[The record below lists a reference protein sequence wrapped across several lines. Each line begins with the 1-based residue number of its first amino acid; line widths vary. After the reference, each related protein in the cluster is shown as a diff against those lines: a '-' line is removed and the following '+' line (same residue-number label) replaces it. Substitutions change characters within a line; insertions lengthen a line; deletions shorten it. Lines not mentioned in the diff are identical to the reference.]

1 MKKEDKEKLVAYLR
15 NEFSQAKAL
24 VLTDFQGLKVSEMN
38 ALRGEL
44 RKQGVSFKVLKNT
57 LARIA
62 YKDTDVALLE
72 ADLKGVRG
80 AVWAYSAEQVPA
92 MAKVLVDFAKG
103 HPKFQVKSGVLQ
115 GKLFSPSDL
124 DALSKLPPR
133 EVLIGMLLGTMMAPV
148 SAFVNTLA
156 AVPRSF
162 LTVLKAI
169 EEKKTA
175 PAEAP
180 ETSEASA

>member
-1 MKKEDKEKLVAYLR
+1 LKKEDKEKLVAHLR
-15 NEFSQAKAL
+15 DEFSQAKAL

-38 ALRGEL
+38 ALRSEL
-44 RKQGVSFKVLKNT
+44 RKQGLSFKVLKNT

-62 YKDTDVALLE
+62 YKDTDVAVLE
-72 ADLKGVRG
+72 SELKGVRA
-80 AVWAYSAEQVPA
+80 AVWAYSADQVPV

-103 HPKFQVKSGVLQ
+103 HPKLQLKSGVLQ
-115 GKLFSPSDL
+115 GKLFGPSDL
-124 DALSKLPPR
+124 DALSKMPSR

-156 AVPRSF
+156 AMPRSF

-169 EEKKTA
+169 EEKKAA

-180 ETSEASA
+180 EPSEASA